1 MQGDLSISNNN
12 KTVYMKK
19 IQTIW
24 ILLVA
29 ILGMHSLA
37 LAQKVLLD
45 EDFNTNK
52 NNWLSN
58 LGAKTNYVIYN
69 GKYIIGINDSSTY
82 NITSPAALDD
92 GINFTISL
100 TTTHTDGT
108 NNHAYGIFFGSSD
121 VNNYYCFNI
130 TSGGYF
136 RFAKSAAGA
145 FTEIVPWT
153 KTTAVRTGDYVENV
167 LQITRQGANWT
178 LSINGQTV
186 STVPA
191 TAFLGNKLGLNQ
203 SMNQRVEYD
212 NFKVVQN

>member
-1 MQGDLSISNNN
+1 
-12 KTVYMKK
+12 MKK
-19 IQTIW
+19 FQTTV

-29 ILGMHSLA
+29 VLGMHSFA
-37 LAQKVLLD
+37 NAQKVLLD
-45 EDFNTNK
+45 EDFNTNR

-82 NITSPAALDD
+82 NITSPAVLDD

-108 NNHAYGIFFGSSD
+108 SNHAYGIFFGASD
-121 VNNYYCFNI
+121 VNNYYCFDI
-130 TSGGYF
+130 ASGGYF
-136 RFAKSAAGA
+136 RLGKSAAGT

-153 KTTAVRTGDYVENV
+153 KTTAVRIGDYVENV
-167 LQITRQGANWT
+167 LQITRQATNWL

-191 TAFLGNKLGLNQ
+191 TAFLGTKLGLNQ